1 MSRQSISFTDPN
13 TQWLKSKVEV
23 EGEYASNSELINDLI
38 RKARAQEA
46 EIEMIRAK
54 LVSAENSGFS
64 TLTREEILEKSKAE
78 LRRNGEL

>member
-1 MSRQSISFTDPN
+1 MSRQSKSFTDPN

-23 EGEYASNSELINDLI
+23 EGEYASNSELVNDLI

-54 LVSAENSGFS
+54 LISAENSGFIDQ
-64 TLTREEILEKSKAE
+64 TRLEMLADFKKEA
-78 LRRNGEL
+78 RRSGKL